1 MESIINRNDS
11 VVSLQGSKSG
21 GAVVLANGHQ
31 DPEGFYICL
40 DASAT
45 EGNLKVTLLE
55 GDTPVILPFF
65 VGYNNPLLVKEVH
78 VDAENNTATNVYW
91 YK

>member
-21 GAVVLANGHQ
+21 GAIVLGTGHS
-31 DPEGFYICL
+31 DSEGFYICL
-40 DASAT
+40 DSDAT

-55 GDTPVILPFF
+55 GDASVILPFF
-65 VGYNNPLLVKEVH
+65 IGYNNPLLVKEVH
-78 VDAENNTATNVYW
+78 VDAVNNTATNVYW